1 MPNLETPK
9 IKGPPTISQNMGDYL
24 LAIFRRGEKAK
35 RVTTSELAE
44 ALKVSLASVTDMIK
58 KMAQL
63 KLVRH
68 LPYRG
73 ATLTRR
79 GKKEAL
85 ALLRKHRLSE
95 RFLYEKAGVDWDRV
109 HEEAHKFEHVLSD
122 EVEAKMAASLSDP
135 TTCPHG
141 SPVPTRE
148 GKILAELSEPVTEL
162 GDRTW
167 GKIVRISTDEP
178 KLLRYLASLGLMP
191 GVLVCVEGKAPLGG
205 PVMVRVGKAT
215 YALGRDVA
223 SQIWVKP
230 EPAKG

>member
-1 MPNLETPK
+1 MIT
-9 IKGPPTISQNMGDYL
+9 QNMGDYL
-24 LAIFRRGEKAK
+24 LAIFRLREKARK
-35 RVTTSELAE
+35 VTTSDLAG
-44 ALKVSLASVTDMIK
+44 ALKVSLPSVTDMLK
-58 KMAQL
+58 KMSQL

-73 ATLTRR
+73 ASLTRR

-122 EVEAKMAASLSDP
+122 EVEAKMAAALSDP

-148 GKILAELSEPVTEL
+148 GKILAESSEPVTEL

-178 KLLRYLASLGLMP
+178 KLLRHIASLGLMP
-191 GVLVCVEGKAPLGG
+191 GVLVCVEGRAPLRG
-205 PVMVRVGKAT
+205 PVMVRVGSST
-215 YALGRDVA
+215 YALGRNIA
-223 SQIWVKP
+223 AEIWVKR
-230 EPAKG
+230 EPTKG

>member
-1 MPNLETPK
+1 M
-9 IKGPPTISQNMGDYL
+9 ISQNMGDYL
-24 LAIFRRGEKAK
+24 LAIFRLGDKA
-35 RVTTSELAE
+35 RRITTSELAQI
-44 ALKVSLASVTDMIK
+44 LKVSLASVTDMLK

-63 KLVRH
+63 KLVKY

-73 ATLTRR
+73 ASLTRR

-141 SPVPTRE
+141 SPVPTTDGRIVVE
-148 GKILAELSEPVTEL
+148 PSEPIPEL
-162 GDRTW
+162 GERTW

-178 KLLRYLASLGLMP
+178 KLLRYLASLGLLP
-191 GVLVCVEGKAPLGG
+191 GILICVEGKAPLGG
-205 PVMVRVGKAT
+205 PVMVRVGRAT

-230 EPAKG
+230 EPAKS